1 MGIRRVV
8 LDVDKGL
15 IRPTLVEL
23 ARAIEAVP
31 GVDAVN
37 ILVTEMDMETMGT
50 SITVEGE
57 DIDFERLIE
66 TIEDTGSAVHSV
78 DEIAVGKRLIENTKK
93 TRD

>member
-1 MGIRRVV
+1 MR
-8 LDVDKGL
+8 
-15 IRPTLVEL
+15 
-23 ARAIEAVP
+23 
-31 GVDAVN
+31 
-37 ILVTEMDMETMGT
+37 
-50 SITVEGE
+50 GE